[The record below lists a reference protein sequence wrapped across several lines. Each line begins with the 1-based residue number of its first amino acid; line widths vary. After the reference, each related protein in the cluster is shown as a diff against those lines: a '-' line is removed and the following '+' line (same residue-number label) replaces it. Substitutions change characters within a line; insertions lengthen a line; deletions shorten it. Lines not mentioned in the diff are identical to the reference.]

1 MDMMSI
7 CAAYFCQA
15 FMMDLGYT
23 EKAVKYKLDVCVEVS
38 ESAFDHGVDQ
48 ALAVAVAHVESAF
61 SRSAR
66 SSAGAVG
73 PMQVIPK
80 FWCDGSGCDH
90 TDAGI
95 RALRTY
101 VSKHGTDDGLCAYF
115 SGSKCRTSK
124 SRIRYRDKVLSFYR
138 KSTKIWANDCIA
150 GC

>member
-1 MDMMSI
+1 MDVMSI

-15 FMMDLGYT
+15 FMLNLGYT

-38 ESAFDHGVDQ
+38 QSASDHGLDQ
-48 ALAVAVAHVESAF
+48 ALAVSVAHVESAF

-73 PMQVIPK
+73 PMQVMPR
-80 FWCDGSGCDH
+80 FWCSGVPCDH
-90 TDAGI
+90 VEAGM
-95 RALRTY
+95 RALKTY

-115 SGSKCRTSK
+115 SGSKCGASK
-124 SRIRYRDKVLSFYR
+124 SRARYRDKVLSFYR
-138 KSTKIWANDCIA
+138 TAKRIWSGECIT